1 MRNNPNTRHDRLIK
15 MYESF
20 IDILIDK
27 DEQTISFIDWRDCLE
42 ERNVITVKESVYLS
56 NLYYQD

>member
-1 MRNNPNTRHDRLIK
+1 MRYNDTRQDRLVK

-27 DEQTISFIDWRDCLE
+27 HEQTISFIDWRDCLE
-42 ERNVITVKESVYLS
+42 EGGVITNKESIYLS